1 MKHIKTLFAL
11 ILALVLVLGMN
22 SMVFAEDETPAAP
35 DYSITVNNAKSGE
48 TYTAYKMFDLS
59 VDDPTNPTA
68 FRYTVNSAWTAFAD
82 TEEFKAIFSVDE
94 QGYITTTQEDQP
106 AWSGTSAFSTL
117 ADKAAKYAKDN
128 HISAAGSV
136 TIAADATSGK
146 IELTEAGYYVVSSTV
161 GTRAMIESTPSNAAV
176 TINEKNEDDTIDK
189 QVQEGGNYGTKND
202 AQIGDTVYF
211 KSIVT
216 IAARSV
222 NVKVHDTMDSGL
234 TLNPDSIKLFTDEAM
249 TTEYTAATVKT
260 GSDAATGDT
269 FTIEIPDDFAA
280 TATES
285 QNLYISYSAEIN
297 SAAVVKDDNGVAIVD
312 QNNKTKVTFG
322 DGQTSVEKTTTTT
335 THKFNVFK
343 HRKDAKDNLAGAV
356 FTLKKGETL
365 INLIKLDDNNYRVA
379 DDTETGTAATHANN
393 GEINEVAA
401 NTLVSDFVTVAS
413 GDIVIWGVDSGS
425 GYTITEIQAP
435 KGYNQLS
442 PAEKAVTVDAGNTT
456 RIDVEN
462 NTGSEL
468 PSTGGIGRTIFYVV
482 GGVIVISALILL
494 VARRRMKAEK

>member
-285 QNLYISYSAEIN
+285 QNLYIS
-297 SAAVVKDDNGVAIVD
+297 
-312 QNNKTKVTFG
+312 
-322 DGQTSVEKTTTTT
+322 
-335 THKFNVFK
+335 
-343 HRKDAKDNLAGAV
+343 
-356 FTLKKGETL
+356 
-365 INLIKLDDNNYRVA
+365 
-379 DDTETGTAATHANN
+379 
-393 GEINEVAA
+393 
-401 NTLVSDFVTVAS
+401 
-413 GDIVIWGVDSGS
+413 
-425 GYTITEIQAP
+425 
-435 KGYNQLS
+435 
-442 PAEKAVTVDAGNTT
+442 
-456 RIDVEN
+456 
-462 NTGSEL
+462 
-468 PSTGGIGRTIFYVV
+468 
-482 GGVIVISALILL
+482 
-494 VARRRMKAEK
+494 